1 MQKRGLDVDVVAF
14 SAVILA
20 CEKAGEW
27 ERALLLFEAVK
38 SRGIQPD
45 AICFGAA
52 VKACAKGRQWE
63 RAEALLD
70 DMQSRGLDTSG
81 VLLFGEPARDVL
93 RTHMGKE
100 PEEATDER

>member
-1 MQKRGLDVDVVAF
+1 MVAF

-45 AICFGAA
+45 EICFGAA

-100 PEEATDER
+100 PAEEGADEPPI